1 VSASPEGRRTA
12 PAVTSHLRD
21 YRLADFDALYEI
33 DSLCFDAA
41 IAYSRR
47 ELREYL
53 RLPGAE
59 CLVAEAAPKSGTAS
73 AAEILGFIV
82 TARRRQ
88 DGYIVTIDVLPNHRR
103 HAVGTSLLAEAEK
116 RLATQG
122 ATEVSIETAT
132 ENASA
137 IAFWQKH
144 GYRTRGVITGYYPG
158 GRDAFSMTK
167 LLDPPAQNRK
177 ARS

>member
-1 VSASPEGRRTA
+1 
-12 PAVTSHLRD
+12 VTPHLRD
-21 YRLADFDALYEI
+21 YRPADFDALYEI
-33 DSLCFDAA
+33 DRVCFDPS

-59 CLVAEAAPKSGTAS
+59 CLVAAAAPGRSAAS
-73 AAEILGFIV
+73 SAEILGFIV
-82 TARRRQ
+82 TARQR
-88 DGYIVTIDVLPNHRR
+88 DEGYIVTIDVLPHRRR
-103 HAVGTSLLAEAEK
+103 HAVGTALLAEAEK
-116 RLATQG
+116 RLAAQG
-122 ATEVSIETAT
+122 ATEVSLETAT

-167 LLDPPAQNRK
+167 LFEPPTQNRK
-177 ARS
+177 ARF

>member
-1 VSASPEGRRTA
+1 MA
-12 PAVTSHLRD
+12 PDLRN
-21 YRLADFDALYEI
+21 YRPTDFESLHEI
-33 DSLCFDAA
+33 DRVCFDAT

-53 RLPGAE
+53 RLPGAV
-59 CLVAEAAPKSGTAS
+59 CVVAE
-73 AAEILGFIV
+73 ENDQIRGFIV
-82 TARRRQ
+82 TARQR
-88 DGYIVTIDVLPNHRR
+88 DEGYIVTIDVLPNYRR
-103 HAVGTSLLAEAEK
+103 HAVGSLLLAEAEK
-116 RLATQG
+116 RLAAQG
-122 ATEVSIETAT
+122 TTEVSLETAT

-167 LLDPPAQNRK
+167 LLEPPTPTGKRDPR
-177 ARS
+177 